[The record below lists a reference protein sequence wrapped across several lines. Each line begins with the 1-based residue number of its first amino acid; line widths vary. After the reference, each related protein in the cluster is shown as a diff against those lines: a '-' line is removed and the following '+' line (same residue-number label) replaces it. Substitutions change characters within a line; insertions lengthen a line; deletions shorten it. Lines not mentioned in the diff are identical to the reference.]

1 MTFFITETNDQ
12 IPYNGLQ
19 SRYKPPTKI
28 HQSVLSPI
36 SLYSFCLSSAS
47 VGVWNI
53 LSQVSSRSLPHPFQV
68 FNPTLPSQR
77 ELLWP
82 SFLTTPCISFLLY
95 FCLINCFMLL
105 AGLYIPSPDSYIEAL
120 ASSSSEY
127 LTILEALLELLKQQ
141 LSQNNAIRM
150 VPNSVVS

>member
-1 MTFFITETNDQ
+1 
-12 IPYNGLQ
+12 
-19 SRYKPPTKI
+19 
-28 HQSVLSPI
+28 
-36 SLYSFCLSSAS
+36 
-47 VGVWNI
+47 
-53 LSQVSSRSLPHPFQV
+53 
-68 FNPTLPSQR
+68 
-77 ELLWP
+77 
-82 SFLTTPCISFLLY
+82 
-95 FCLINCFMLL
+95 MLL